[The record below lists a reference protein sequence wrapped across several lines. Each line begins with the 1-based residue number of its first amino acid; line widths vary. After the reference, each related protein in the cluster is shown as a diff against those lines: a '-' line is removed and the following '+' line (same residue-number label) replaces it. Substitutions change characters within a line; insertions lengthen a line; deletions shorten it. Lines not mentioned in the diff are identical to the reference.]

1 MTRVSPNLVVMPAG
15 PALVQALAPAD
26 AAGRSLVAG
35 IRSLVDAAGTLPIHL
50 VGSRS
55 PRWETGVPGSFRAWG
70 APQVD
75 VGEGRFLPE
84 LVQRHV
90 LGERAARVADVRGSL
105 GVPDPAAL
113 TLVAVDGSAGL
124 TPRAP
129 LTLLDRA
136 QEADRWCRSVLA
148 GRPVE
153 DGGFLPEGGV
163 LEPELWFELAALTP
177 LRAELVEADTSH
189 GVGRYVAAWEI

>member
-1 MTRVSPNLVVMPAG
+1 MRFIFFPAPGPENCLIIFCICSTYLSRRFTSSTR
-15 PALVQALAPAD
+15 
-26 AAGRSLVAG
+26 
-35 IRSLVDAAGTLPIHL
+35 
-50 VGSRS
+50 
-55 PRWETGVPGSFRAWG
+55 
-70 APQVD
+70 
-75 VGEGRFLPE
+75 
-84 LVQRHV
+84 
-90 LGERAARVADVRGSL
+90 
-105 GVPDPAAL
+105 VPDPAAL

-153 DGGFLPEGGV
+153 DGGFLSEGGV